1 MVVIK
6 GDYMNGFRKL
16 LLGRKLR
23 KWYKEIG
30 TYRVH
35 EVVIDGEIWW
45 NAEYYGED
53 GFAFSWQV
61 FEHCASFETAHSILS
76 CKKYENAKK
85 LRRRILKERESKRNA
100 NNNKWWIV

>member
-1 MVVIK
+1 
-6 GDYMNGFRKL
+6 MNSFQKW

-23 KWYKEIG
+23 KWYSQIG

-35 EVVIDGEIWW
+35 EVVIDGETWW

-53 GFAFSWQV
+53 GFAFSWHV
-61 FEHCASFETAHSILS
+61 FGQYASFETAHHILS

-85 LRRRILKERESKRNA
+85 LRKRILKERESKRNR
-100 NNNKWWIV
+100 NNKKWTIV